1 MLRSYCVGVCCRLV
15 NIQRESQ
22 IKRKFCPWEL
32 LSDLRAE
39 CFSKAFHH
47 GPYTYI
53 FLHLDSIYS
62 SLSNS
67 FSPPLYLKCLCLFQL
82 FFLFRCG
89 RRGAGGLG
97 VESQRVW
104 ACSSVAEWTGSTA
117 QWLGV
122 SFFFSSSSFFLCV
135 FGWSRLT
142 ILGSRYSDIQGP
154 LICATKCVCERERKR
169 KRESGFDQRQGQ
181 SRFCR
186 IKFEPSGS
194 EEM

>member
-82 FFLFRCG
+82 YFLFRCG

-117 QWLGV
+117 QWVGV
-122 SFFFSSSSFFLCV
+122 SFFFFLFLFFSLCLWV
-135 FGWSRLT
+135 VTADHTWQQIFRHPRPIDLC
-142 ILGSRYSDIQGP
+142 Y
-154 LICATKCVCERERKR
+154 KVCVWEREKEE
-169 KRESGFDQRQGQ
+169 KRE
-181 SRFCR
+181 R
-186 IKFEPSGS
+186 IWS
-194 EEM
+194 ETRPEQVLQN